1 MDAVFRALADPN
13 RRELLDRLNARNGQT
28 LRELCAG
35 LEMTRQSVSKHLAI
49 LEQAN
54 LVSTRT
60 QGREKFHYLNPVPIN
75 AIAER
80 WMTRFDRQ
88 RAGAL
93 TDLKNALEQPNMENT
108 FVYVTYIRTTP
119 EQLWTALTDPAFT
132 SQYWGVT
139 FDTDWQVGSPMAWR
153 LGDVVMERD
162 DQRVLEADPP
172 RKLSFT
178 WHALTENFLASFGDT
193 PEWNAAASAEPLS
206 KVTFDIEPAGSV
218 VKLTVTHDGFEP
230 GSVILEAVSGG
241 WLPLLSSLKSLL
253 ETGKALEISE

>member
-1 MDAVFRALADPN
+1 MDDVFRALADPH

-60 QGREKFHYLNPVPIN
+60 RGREKFHYLNPVPIN

-93 TDLKNALEQPNMENT
+93 ADLKTALEQPIMDNT

-119 EQLWTALTDPAFT
+119 EQLWTALTDGAFT

-139 FDTDWQVGSPMAWR
+139 FETDWQAGSPMAWK
-153 LGDVVMERD
+153 LGEVVMDRD

-172 RKLSFT
+172 RRLSFT
-178 WHALTENFLASFGDT
+178 WHALTEDFLASYGDT
-193 PEWNAAASAEPLS
+193 PEWNAKAAAEPLS
-206 KVTFDIEPAGSV
+206 KVTFEIEPAGSV

-253 ETGKALEISE
+253 ETGEALEISE